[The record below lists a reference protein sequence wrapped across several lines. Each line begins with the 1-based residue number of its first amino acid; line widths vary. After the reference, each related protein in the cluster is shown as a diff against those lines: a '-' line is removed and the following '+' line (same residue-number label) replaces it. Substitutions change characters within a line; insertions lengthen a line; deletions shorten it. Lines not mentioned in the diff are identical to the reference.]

1 MYEAEDKQFFDVRHP
16 LAVDPRY
23 SINLRGEVFGV
34 WGKKLKPSTATGYA
48 VVNIGRKP
56 LYVHRLMAETF
67 IPNPEGKPDVAHWD
81 NDGLN
86 NAINNLRW
94 ATVPENMADK
104 RRHGT
109 SRNHAKLDE
118 RAVAEIRR
126 RKGEYRGV
134 QRDLAILFDVSE
146 STISEIM
153 NGWHWKEVA

>member
-1 MYEAEDKQFFDVRHP
+1 MDDRDFFDERRR

-23 SINLRGEVFGV
+23 SIDLYGNVYGAYGRI
-34 WGKKLKPSTATGYA
+34 LKPSTATGYA

-56 LYVHRLMAETF
+56 FYVHRLMAETF
-67 IPNPEGKPDVAHWD
+67 IPNPDGKPHVAHWD
-81 NDGLN
+81 NNGLN

-94 ATVPENMADK
+94 ATVPENMSDK

-118 RAVAEIRR
+118 RAVVEIRR

-134 QRDLAILFDVSE
+134 QRDLSILFDVSE

-153 NGWHWKEVA
+153 NGWHWKEVS